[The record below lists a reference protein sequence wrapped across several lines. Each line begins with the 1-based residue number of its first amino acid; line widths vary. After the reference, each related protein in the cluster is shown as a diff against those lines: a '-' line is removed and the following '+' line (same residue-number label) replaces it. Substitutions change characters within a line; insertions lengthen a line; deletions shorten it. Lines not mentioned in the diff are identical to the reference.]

1 MSLSLTGVSVQPS
14 VPNVAVSE
22 GGGGGDGDGDD
33 GSGPQAMVCVELASG
48 NLQRN
53 VSVRVMTISSPT
65 STGKSIW
72 NGGFS
77 IICHRCW
84 KEILLGRERVGWGSN
99 SIQFVHIHVI
109 CKTYLIY

>member
-53 VSVRVMTISSPT
+53 VSVRVMTISSIT
-65 STGKSIW
+65 STGKSM
-72 NGGFS
+72 
-77 IICHRCW
+77 
-84 KEILLGRERVGWGSN
+84 
-99 SIQFVHIHVI
+99 
-109 CKTYLIY
+109 